1 VSTVSV
7 GDGTESLPVRPVL
20 FTSAWFRDEA
30 SEFAARAFVSGLLVV
45 FATRIGAE
53 FVRTG
58 HITGLLLL
66 VSELLVLVMT
76 ITRRRAGT
84 IDRSLYVRLITTVSV
99 VGVPLIRPTG
109 DALLADAATAFVT
122 AGGLLVVIAG
132 KIALGRSFGVLPAHR
147 GLVTSGIYGVLRHP
161 IYAGYLVTHI
171 GFLAAHPSVRN
182 LLLLVASDFC
192 LILRARYEERTL
204 QMDPGYVAYMARV
217 RWRLI
222 PGLY

>member
-1 VSTVSV
+1 VSSASASSAA
-7 GDGTESLPVRPVL
+7 ESLRPRAVV
-20 FTSAWFRDEA
+20 FTSAWFREEA

-53 FVRTG
+53 FLRTG

-84 IDRSLYVRLITTVSV
+84 VDRSLYVRLITTVSV
-99 VGVPLIRPTG
+99 VGVPLIRPTEG
-109 DALLADAATAFVT
+109 ALLPDMVTALVT
-122 AGGLLVVIAG
+122 AGGLVVVIAG
-132 KIALGRSFGVLPAHR
+132 KLALGRSFGVLPAHR
-147 GLVTSGIYGVLRHP
+147 GLVSSGIYGMLRHP
-161 IYAGYLVTHI
+161 IYAGYLVSHV
-171 GFLAAHPSVRN
+171 GFLAAHPSLRN
-182 LLLLVASDFC
+182 LVLLVVSDFC
-192 LILRARYEERTL
+192 LILRTGYEERTL
-204 QMDPGYVAYMARV
+204 QTDPAYVAYMARV

>member
-1 VSTVSV
+1 MFQLLPRSAGDRDPASRQPRRATEARSFTAPAGGVPGVSTVSV

-147 GLVTSGIYGVLRHP
+147 GVVTSG
-161 IYAGYLVTHI
+161 
-171 GFLAAHPSVRN
+171 
-182 LLLLVASDFC
+182 
-192 LILRARYEERTL
+192 
-204 QMDPGYVAYMARV
+204 
-217 RWRLI
+217 
-222 PGLY
+222 